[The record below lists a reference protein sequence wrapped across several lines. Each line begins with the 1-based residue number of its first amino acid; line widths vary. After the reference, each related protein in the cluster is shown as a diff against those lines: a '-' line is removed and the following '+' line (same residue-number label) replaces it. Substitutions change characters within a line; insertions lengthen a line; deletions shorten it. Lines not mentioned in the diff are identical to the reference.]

1 MGNLKK
7 VFTAKN
13 IGAGYLYFYIHF
25 VTEVICFFVLSRLV
39 GNSAFLWVAPFLYDA
54 FAFVPQALLG
64 YASDKFPQIKMGL
77 IGTIL
82 LIIGLILFSLNLPIG
97 KYTSLLIICLG
108 NAAIHVNGAE
118 VTLRASNGK
127 LSHSAIFVSGGSFG
141 VITGKLLGKTSLSYI
156 IIALLG
162 LTMIPFV
169 LLAEYYREEA
179 DEESKCPCQNF
190 NYNNLKLS
198 ASLTILLAVLV
209 VITRGYMGYGI
220 PTSWNKTVFQTILL
234 YVSMGIGKALGG
246 ILSDIIGVRK
256 TALISTIGAL
266 PFLLFGD
273 NYMIIS
279 LIGVLMFSM
288 TMSITLGLLVS
299 VLKDT
304 PGLAFGL
311 TTIGLFLGTAP
322 IFFFKLTTTLANCI
336 VITILTIICVF
347 IVLKIIRKEEP
358 NEKH

>member
-1 MGNLKK
+1 MKRIKK
-7 VFTAKN
+7 VLTAPN

-25 VTEVICFFVLSRLV
+25 VTEVICFFVLARIV
-39 GNSAFLWVAPFLYDA
+39 GDGPFLWMAPFLYDA

-64 YASDKFPQIKMGL
+64 YASDKFPKIKMGL

-82 LIIGLILFSLNLPIG
+82 LILGLILFSLNLPIG
-97 KYTSLLIICLG
+97 KYTALLIICLG

-118 VTLRASNGK
+118 VTLRASHGK
-127 LSHSAIFVSGGSFG
+127 LSHSAIFVAGGSFG
-141 VITGKLLGKTSLSYI
+141 VITGKLLGGISLSHW
-156 IIALLG
+156 IIAILG
-162 LTMIPFV
+162 LTMIPFI
-169 LLAEYYREEA
+169 LLAEYYRSDADKEE
-179 DEESKCPCQNF
+179 CPCKDF

-198 ASLTILLAVLV
+198 AGLTIILAVIV

-234 YVSMGIGKALGG
+234 YCSMGFGKALGG
-246 ILSDIIGVRK
+246 IISDLIGVRK
-256 TALISTIGAL
+256 TAIISTVGAL

-279 LIGVLMFSM
+279 LLGVLMFSM

-322 IFFFKLTTTLANCI
+322 IFFIKLTTTLANCI
-336 VITILTIICVF
+336 VITILTILCVF
-347 IVLKIIRKEEP
+347 IVMKIIRKDEI
-358 NEKH
+358 KHE